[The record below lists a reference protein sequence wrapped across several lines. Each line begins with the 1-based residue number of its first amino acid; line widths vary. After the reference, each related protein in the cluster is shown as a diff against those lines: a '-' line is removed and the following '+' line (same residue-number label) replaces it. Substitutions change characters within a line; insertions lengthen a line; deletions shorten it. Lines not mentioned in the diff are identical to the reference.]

1 MSVLLNVDLFAI
13 GVFLLG
19 VLAEQ
24 DVVVIIIVFVVVSVI
39 VIIFVVVSIVKN
51 LPSLFAS

>member
-1 MSVLLNVDLFAI
+1 MSLLLNVDLFAI